1 MKYIRIIVL
10 FLTFSVISEAQEAW
24 NYELEEQVKVID
36 FLDNGSKLFIGAN
49 EYIYLFDTKTG
60 EKVYQIELE
69 DYLEEGLY
77 NLVGTTFLVATDDET
92 LIGYD
97 AITGKEKWKKVMDDF
112 DQDNFK
118 ELHII
123 NGKPVLQYGSLHISI
138 DLETGKFLW
147 GDNIYYNG
155 NLTKLGGWNYYEYQ
169 SKDKFIVISQDD
181 MAFLY
186 DVNSGRT
193 VGNYSNFEV
202 DEDIVKSG
210 LSWTYT
216 DENENYTLFTLDDYF
231 LAIDINSGSEVVR
244 IEMDF
249 DDDITPFVE
258 VDKGVIVLSEERA
271 VFFNSSNGKYA
282 QLDVDIDDF
291 RTYSVFDYKGK
302 SYLFAGLDGQLS
314 AYDLTTGNKLWA
326 TTEEDESFIGYPH
339 RYLGMVDNQLIMSY
353 VYGENPPNGGTWIRA
368 TSVDINSGRLIYNTE
383 PVLLA
388 EFYINS
394 FSRTISSLSSDPL
407 GFSKWDNIGFNYI
420 ADIVDDKVLFAV
432 SSEATML
439 QPTTRDEGGDGI
451 VIVNAKSGKIEFS
464 DYNELNDYGSFNNGN
479 VSRLEPKLL
488 GTYFIVPGSI
498 RTALYDIDKK
508 ERIWISDEYEE
519 KYIVDASLKTDVLYL
534 KYGYIDFDIKLSPP
548 GLIGWFGASIEVK
561 EKRDEDPYGIMG
573 LDSKNGKLLWNKELE
588 VDPSFATPLFSI
600 DRYYSDK
607 NKTILF
613 TDEEQIF
620 SLGPTGE
627 FNWKRNYADIGIGNI
642 EYDNIYSVSEE
653 FLAHEYKTKTTY
665 EGYSYDI
672 EVTRT
677 FNSISPEG
685 IEKFMS
691 QMGKSDASLVYKS
704 GRNYWGANAK
714 KTLGLFVY
722 DSDILVMA
730 SEGIARIDRLSG
742 DVKWSTKWDY
752 DPDDVAMTPIFL
764 GDKLAYSFSE
774 KLELIDYATGKKLW
788 SAEEDS
794 ESKFLISP
802 TGTFIFS
809 IDEEDIKG
817 YKVRN

>member
-1 MKYIRIIVL
+1 MKYISKLVL
-10 FLTFSVISEAQEAW
+10 FFLIVGFASAQEAW
-24 NYELEEQVKVID
+24 KYELEEEVKIID
-36 FLDNGSKLFIGAN
+36 FLDEGNKLFIGAD
-49 EYIYLFDTKTG
+49 EYIYLFDTKSG
-60 EKVYQIELE
+60 EKIYQVELE
-69 DYLEEGLY
+69 DFLSVGVY
-77 NLVGTTFLVATDDET
+77 NLVENTFLVATDDET
-92 LIGYD
+92 LVGYD
-97 AITGKEKWKKVMDDF
+97 ALTGKIKWTKVNEDL
-112 DQDNFK
+112 DQEDFK

-123 NGKPVLQYGSLHISI
+123 NGKPVIQYGSLHISI
-138 DLETGKFLW
+138 DLNTGAFKW
-147 GDNIYYNG
+147 GNVINYSG
-155 NLTKLGGWNYYEYQ
+155 EMTMMGGWNYSEYNK
-169 SKDKFIVISQDD
+169 KDKFIVISPDEA
-181 MAFLY
+181 AFLY
-186 DVNSGRT
+186 DVNTGNE
-193 VGNYSNFEV
+193 VGSFYDFEV
-202 DEDIVKSG
+202 DADIVKSG
-210 LSWTYT
+210 MPWTYT
-216 DENENYTLFTLDDYF
+216 DQNENYTLFTLDDYF
-231 LAIDINSGSEVVR
+231 LAIDINSGREIAR

-258 VDKGVIVLSEERA
+258 VDNGIIVLSEERA
-271 VFFNSSNGKYA
+271 VFFNTSNGKYA

-291 RTYSVFDYKGK
+291 RTYSVFNHKGK

-326 TTEEDESFIGYPH
+326 TTEDDENFIGYPH
-339 RYLGMVDNQLIMSY
+339 RYLGIVDTQLIMSY

-368 TSVDINSGRLIYNTE
+368 TSVDINNGKLIYNTD

-439 QPTTRDEGGDGI
+439 QPSTRDEGGDGI
-451 VIVNAKSGKIEFS
+451 VIVNAKSGKVEFS

-479 VSRLEPKLL
+479 VSRLEPTLFDS
-488 GTYFIVPGSI
+488 YFLISGNI
-498 RTALYDIDKK
+498 RTALYDINKK

-534 KYGYIDFDIKLSPP
+534 KYGFVDFDIKLSPP

-561 EKRDEDPYGIMG
+561 ENRDEDPYGIMG
-573 LDSKNGKLLWNKELE
+573 LDPKNGKLLWNKELE
-588 VDPSFATPLFSI
+588 VDPSFATPSFSI
-600 DRYYSDK
+600 DRYYSNK

-613 TDEEQIF
+613 TDEEQIY

-742 DVKWSTKWDY
+742 DVKWSTNWDY

-817 YKVRN
+817 YKVSD